1 MMMPSIFRTNV
12 FDDFFEDPFK
22 DFGRRAVGR
31 PVNDLMKTDIKENED
46 GYEVSIAM
54 PGVKKEDIQAE
65 LKEGYLT
72 VTATT
77 KQGKDEKDD
86 KGRYRRREGVCGT
99 AKRSFYVGE
108 DVKQEDIK
116 AKYTDGVLILDVP
129 KVQPKVEEEEAPK
142 YIDILG

>member
-1 MMMPSIFRTNV
+1 MLMPSIFRTNV

-77 KQGKDEKDD
+77 KQDKDEKDD
-86 KGRYRRREGVCGT
+86 KGRYIRRERFYGT

>member
-1 MMMPSIFRTNV
+1 MLMPSIFRTNV
-12 FDDFFEDPFK
+12 FNDFFEDPFK
-22 DFGRRAVGR
+22 EFGRHTVGR
-31 PVNDLMKTDIKENED
+31 PVNDLMKTDIKENEN

-72 VTATT
+72 VSATT
-77 KQGKDEKDD
+77 KQDKDEKDD
-86 KGRYRRREGVCGT
+86 KGKYIRRERFYGT
-99 AKRSFYVGE
+99 AKRSFFVGE

-116 AKYTDGVLILDVP
+116 AKYTDGVLVLDVP

>member
-1 MMMPSIFRTNV
+1 MLMPSIFRTNV

-22 DFGRRAVGR
+22 EFGRHTVGR
-31 PVNDLMKTDIKENED
+31 PVNDLMKTDIKENEN

-77 KQGKDEKDD
+77 KQDKDEKDD
-86 KGRYRRREGVCGT
+86 KGKYIRRERFYGT
-99 AKRSFYVGE
+99 AKRSFFVGE

-129 KVQPKVEEEEAPK
+129 KVQPKVEEAEAPK

>member
-1 MMMPSIFRTNV
+1 
-12 FDDFFEDPFK
+12 
-22 DFGRRAVGR
+22 
-31 PVNDLMKTDIKENED
+31 MKTDIKENED

-77 KQGKDEKDD
+77 KQDKDEKDD
-86 KGRYRRREGVCGT
+86 KGRYIRRERFYGT

-116 AKYTDGVLILDVP
+116 AKYTDGVLVLDVP

>member
-1 MMMPSIFRTNV
+1 MLMPSIFRTNV

-77 KQGKDEKDD
+77 KQDKDEKDD
-86 KGRYRRREGVCGT
+86 KGRSPRAFLRHSEEKLLCRRGCKAGGYQGEVHRRRSG
-99 AKRSFYVGE
+99 S
-108 DVKQEDIK
+108 
-116 AKYTDGVLILDVP
+116 
-129 KVQPKVEEEEAPK
+129 
-142 YIDILG
+142 

>member
-1 MMMPSIFRTNV
+1 
-12 FDDFFEDPFK
+12 
-22 DFGRRAVGR
+22 
-31 PVNDLMKTDIKENED
+31 MKTDIKENED

-77 KQGKDEKDD
+77 KQDKDEKDD
-86 KGRYRRREGVCGT
+86 KGRYIERFYGT

-116 AKYTDGVLILDVP
+116 AKYTDGVLVLDVP